1 MNGEKTELDIL
12 LEQLGA
18 NDEWK
23 VENIKEVAMNR
34 HSVKKSKR
42 KFVKVV
48 LDEAF
53 NLLKRVKQ

>member
-12 LEQLGA
+12 LEQLGV